1 MKSKKTILY
10 VAAFLV
16 LFASFLVVLGNWL
29 EEKYGGRK
37 HQDDL
42 KDSAVQI
49 IEAMYPCLPSP
60 RDYQIG
66 IVTHVIDG
74 DSIRVM
80 LDGSEYEL
88 RYIGIDAPEM
98 FGENS
103 LAGRESKAVNQ
114 ALVDG
119 REVVLFR
126 DFSETDR
133 YGRLLR
139 YVFVETDFINYRLVK
154 EGWAM
159 AKSYPPDIACQNV
172 LYSAGQ

>member
-10 VAAFLV
+10 LAVFLI
-16 LFASFLVVLGNWL
+16 LFTSFLVVLGNWL
-29 EEKYGGRK
+29 EGKSGNRG
-37 HQDDL
+37 HQADL
-42 KDSAVQI
+42 KKSAVQI
-49 IEAMYPCLPSP
+49 IESMYPCLPSP
-60 RDYQIG
+60 RDFQVG

-98 FGENS
+98 VGENS

-119 REVVLFR
+119 QEVVLFR

-139 YVFVETDFINYRLVK
+139 YVFVETDFINFRLVK
-154 EGWAM
+154 EGRAM
-159 AKSYPPDIACQNV
+159 AKSYPPDIACQDV
-172 LYSAGQ
+172 LNSATH